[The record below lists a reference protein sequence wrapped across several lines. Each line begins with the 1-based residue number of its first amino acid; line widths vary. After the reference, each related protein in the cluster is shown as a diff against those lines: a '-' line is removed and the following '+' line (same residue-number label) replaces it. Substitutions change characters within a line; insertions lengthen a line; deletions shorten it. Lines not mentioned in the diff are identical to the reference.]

1 MKYTLRISGKKSG
14 PFTEGQINEM
24 FLEGK
29 ISQDDGCR
37 PEGGGLFFSLK
48 SQFPKIVSG
57 RAKKGDLDEPYSS
70 LMLTTETNPQGL
82 TVEERLEVITAEC
95 AFGMNIF
102 RDFFAG
108 MRDFFGGRSKA
119 TQRILRDGRKSV
131 LNELKKEAFEC
142 GGNAVIGVRMDYS
155 QFSGHGKSML
165 FVVASGTAVKLST
178 EQGQ

>member
-1 MKYTLRISGKKSG
+1 MYYTLIIDDKEVG
-14 PFTEGQINEM
+14 PFSTRKINQM

-29 ISQDDGCR
+29 ISQDVPCCR
-37 PEGGGLFFSLK
+37 EGGRKYFPLKAGL
-48 SQFPKIVSG
+48 PHIVSG
-57 RAKKGDLDEPYSS
+57 RAKKGDLDELYSS

-82 TVEERLEVITAEC
+82 TVEKRLEIITAEC

-119 TQRILRDGRKSV
+119 TQRILREGRKTV
-131 LNELKKEAFEC
+131 LNELKKEAHHC
-142 GGNAVIGVRMDYS
+142 GGNAVIGIRMDYS
-155 QFSGHGKSML
+155 QMSGHGKSML

-178 EQGQ
+178 EQDQ